1 MDQTDTIE
9 IADAHS
15 TEQWLPVLLLLF
27 VGSGAAALI
36 YEIVWFQML
45 ELFVGSSSVSIGVLL
60 GTFMGGMCLGSFLL
74 PRFISPRHHPLKVY
88 AFLEIAI
95 GVIGLLLLLV
105 LPLVGHVYTAWG
117 GYGVSGYLLR
127 GVVASICLLPPT
139 LAMGATLPAV
149 ARWVQT
155 TPSGVSWLG
164 FFYAG
169 NIAGAV
175 MGTLLAGFYLL
186 RVFDMNT
193 ATYVA
198 AAINFAVGGLGL
210 LVASRTR
217 ATADVGDS
225 ESNPQSPIPNPMERS
240 SGSSDRALVYVAIAL
255 SGFCALAAQ
264 VIWTRVLSLLFG
276 ASTYTFSLILAV
288 FLIGLGIGSSLGSII
303 AKTVER
309 PRVALGWCQL
319 LNVGAMAW
327 SAYMLME
334 SLPYWPINTSIT
346 TSIWYNFQLDFVRA
360 FWAVLPG
367 PILWGASFPLALAAV
382 ARRGE
387 DPGRLVGGVYAANTV
402 GAIFG
407 SVIASLVLV
416 YWFGSQR
423 AQQVLMIVSG
433 MSGLLLLAPAELS
446 GTPGRL
452 SGSRRIGPLRWVA
465 PTLLVLALGAAAFL
479 IRTVP
484 TIPGILV
491 AYGRYAATWMG
502 QQGDIFYVGEGLS
515 SSVAVSRFGE
525 VMNYHNAGKVQASS
539 QPQDMRLQRMLGHF
553 TTLVPKSPKKVLV
566 IGCGAGATAGAV
578 SIDQNVETLIIAEIE
593 PLVPRVVSE
602 HFGEHNFNVVR
613 NPKTHVVID
622 DARHFLLTTDERFD
636 AITSDPLDPW
646 VKGAATLYTK
656 EFFELAKSKLNPG
669 GTVTLFV
676 QLYESTPEAVKSEIG
691 TFFEVF
697 PNGVIW
703 GNTHQGRGYDTVL
716 MGTVEAPHF
725 NIDEWETRLN
735 SPGYTAVK
743 DSLREISIYSA
754 IDLFANYAGRASDMK
769 AYLADA
775 QINRDRD
782 LRLQYL
788 AGLGL
793 NLYQSGPI
801 YAEIL
806 RHKKYP
812 EGLFSGS
819 PDAMQKLRDAIASA
833 PGADPQ

>member
-1 MDQTDTIE
+1 VTDNKE
-9 IADAHS
+9 ASPD
-15 TEQWLPVLLLLF
+15 QWLPVLLLLF
-27 VGSGAAALI
+27 VGSGSAALI

-74 PRFISPRHHPLKVY
+74 PRYISPRHHPLRVY
-88 AFLEIAI
+88 AILEIAI

-105 LPLVGHVYTAWG
+105 LPLVGRVYIAWG

-127 GVVASICLLPPT
+127 GLAASICLLPPT

-149 ARWVQT
+149 ARWVKT
-155 TPSGVSWLG
+155 TPAGVSWLG

-175 MGTLLAGFYLL
+175 IGTLLAGFYLL
-186 RVFDMNT
+186 RVFDMNI

-210 LVASRTR
+210 LVAAR
-217 ATADVGDS
+217 APISVDAEVAD
-225 ESNPQSPIPNPMERS
+225 EPQQRLVKGEHS
-240 SGSSDRALVYVAIAL
+240 AVYVVIAL

-264 VIWTRVLSLLFG
+264 VIWTRLLSLLFG

-288 FLIGLGIGSSLGSII
+288 FLVGLGIGSSLGSVI
-303 AKTVER
+303 AKGVER
-309 PRVALGWCQL
+309 PKVALGWCQL

-327 SAYMLME
+327 SAYMLMA

-346 TSIWYNFQLDFVRA
+346 TSMWYNYQLDLVRA

-382 ARRGE
+382 ARKGQ

-407 SVIASLVLV
+407 SVIASLILV

-423 AQQVLMIVSG
+423 AQQVLMVVSG
-433 MSGLLLLAPAELS
+433 VAGLLLLAPAELNNS
-446 GTPGRL
+446 APSKRV
-452 SGSRRIGPLRWVA
+452 LRWVA
-465 PTLLVLALGAAAFL
+465 PTALVLSLGVAAFL
-479 IRTVP
+479 VRTVP
-484 TIPGILV
+484 QIPGILV

-515 SSVAVSRFGE
+515 SSVAVSRFDGGI
-525 VMNYHNAGKVQASS
+525 MNYHNAGKVQASS

-578 SIDQNVETLIIAEIE
+578 SIDQNVEALTIAEIE

-613 NPKTHVVID
+613 NPKTQVVID
-622 DARHFLLTTDERFD
+622 DARHFLLTTDETFD

-646 VKGAATLYTK
+646 VKGAATLYTR

-676 QLYESTPEAVKSEIG
+676 QLYESTPAAVKSEIG

-697 PNGVIW
+697 PHGVIW

-716 MGTVEAPHF
+716 MGTVDPPHF
-725 NIDEWETRLN
+725 NVDEWEARLN
-735 SPGYTAVK
+735 SPAYARVKQSLSEIGIHSAV
-743 DSLREISIYSA
+743 
-754 IDLFANYAGRASDMK
+754 DLFGNYAGRASDLG

-775 QINRDRD
+775 QINHDRD

-806 RHKKYP
+806 RHKRYP
-812 EGLFSGS
+812 DGLFSGS
-819 PDAMQKLRDAIASA
+819 DETMEKLRQAISTA
-833 PGADPQ
+833 PGGGGF

>member
-1 MDQTDTIE
+1 MEQTDIRDFT
-9 IADAHS
+9 DSSS

-27 VGSGAAALI
+27 VGSGCAALI

-74 PRFISPRHHPLKVY
+74 PRYISPKHHPLKVY
-88 AFLEIAI
+88 ALLEIAI
-95 GVIGLLLLLV
+95 GIIGLLLILV

-117 GYGVSGYLLR
+117 GYGITGYLLR
-127 GVVASICLLPPT
+127 GLVAALCLLPPT

-210 LVASRTR
+210 LVAANTPASVM
-217 ATADVGDS
+217 ASDSDADPGS
-225 ESNPQSPIPNPMERS
+225 PASNPVVKV
-240 SGSSDRALVYVAIAL
+240 SGDRALVYVAIAL

-288 FLIGLGIGSSLGSII
+288 FLIGLGIGSSLGSVI

-309 PRVALGWCQL
+309 PRVALGWCQM

-433 MSGLLLLAPAELS
+433 MSGLLLLAPAEMS
-446 GTPGRL
+446 SAPGR
-452 SGSRRIGPLRWVA
+452 RPLRWAA
-465 PTLLVLALGAAAFL
+465 PVLLVIALGVAAFL

-515 SSVAVSRFGE
+515 SSVAVSRFGD

-553 TTLVPKSPKKVLV
+553 TTLVPKAPKKVLV

-578 SIDQNVETLIIAEIE
+578 SIDEHVEVLTIAEIE

-602 HFGEHNFNVVR
+602 HFGEHNFHVVR

-697 PNGVIW
+697 PHGVIW

-725 NIDEWETRLN
+725 NVDEWEARLN
-735 SPGYTAVK
+735 SPPYAAVK
-743 DSLREISIYSA
+743 ESLREISIYSA
-754 IDLFANYAGRASDMK
+754 IDLFGNYAGRASDMK

-801 YAEIL
+801 YADIL

-819 PDAMQKLRDAIASA
+819 PETLEKLRNAIASA
-833 PGADPQ
+833 PGGDPQ

>member
-1 MDQTDTIE
+1 MDHPTE
-9 IADAHS
+9 NLES
-15 TEQWLPVLLLLF
+15 SEQWLPALLLLF
-27 VGSGAAALI
+27 AGSGCAALI

-88 AFLEIAI
+88 ALLEIAI
-95 GVIGLLLLLV
+95 GVIGLLLLLM
-105 LPLVGHVYTAWG
+105 LPLVGRVYIAWG
-117 GYGVSGYLLR
+117 GYGVAGYLFR
-127 GVVASICLLPPT
+127 GLVASVCLLPPT

-149 ARWVQT
+149 ARWVQA
-155 TPSGVSWLG
+155 TPSGISWLG

-175 MGTLLAGFYLL
+175 VGTLLAGFYLL
-186 RVFDMNT
+186 RVYDMNV

-198 AAINFAVGGLGL
+198 AAMNLLVGVAGL
-210 LVASRTR
+210 LIASRTAASASVR
-217 ATADVGDS
+217 EATT
-225 ESNPQSPIPNPMERS
+225 NPQSLIPHPQNPIPNPQELA
-240 SGSSDRALVYVAIAL
+240 DRPWVYVAIAL

-264 VIWTRVLSLLFG
+264 VIWTRILSLLFG

-288 FLIGLGIGSSLGSII
+288 FLIGLGIGSSLGSVI
-303 AKTVER
+303 AKAVER

-334 SLPYWPINTSIT
+334 SLPYWPINTSIS
-346 TSIWYNFQLDFVRA
+346 TSIWYNFQLDLVRA
-360 FWAVLPG
+360 FWAVLPA

-382 ARRGE
+382 ARRGQ
-387 DPGRLVGGVYAANTV
+387 DSGRLVGSVYAANTV
-402 GAIFG
+402 GAIVG
-407 SVIASLVLV
+407 SVAASLVLV

-433 MSGLLLLAPAELS
+433 MSGLLLLAPAEFS
-446 GTPGRL
+446 APSAQR
-452 SGSRRIGPLRWVA
+452 PLRWA
-465 PTLLVLALGAAAFL
+465 GSAALVIALGLAAFL

-484 TIPGILV
+484 PIPGILV

-515 SSVAVSRFGE
+515 SSVAVSRFGGSI
-525 VMNYHNAGKVQASS
+525 MNYHNAGKVQASS

-553 TTLVPKSPKKVLV
+553 TTLVPKSPKRVLV

-578 SIDQNVETLIIAEIE
+578 SIDQNVESLTIAEIE

-602 HFGEHNFNVVR
+602 HFGEHNFHVVR
-613 NPKTHVVID
+613 NPKTHIVID
-622 DARHFLLTTDERFD
+622 DARHFLLTTDEKFD

-676 QLYESTPEAVKSEIG
+676 QLYESTPDAVKSEIG

-716 MGTVEAPHF
+716 MGTVEPPHF
-725 NIDEWETRLN
+725 NVDEWEARLN
-735 SPGYTAVK
+735 SPAYAAVK

-754 IDLFANYAGRASDMK
+754 RDLFANYAGRAADLK
-769 AYLADA
+769 EYLADA

-801 YAEIL
+801 YSEIL

-812 EGLFSGS
+812 DGLFSGS
-819 PDAMQKLRDAIASA
+819 PQTLERLRAAIDTA
-833 PGADPQ
+833 PGAEP